1 MIPFNFSYHR
11 PESVV
16 EAVSLFQELD
26 AQGKKPLYYGG
37 GTEIISMGRHNNV
50 DTGAVIDIKNIPECR
65 VQAFAGDSLVIGAGV
80 TLTQIQEAKL
90 FPLLAQAGARVADHT
105 IQNKI
110 TLGGNIC
117 GSIIYR
123 EALLPLLLTDCQ
135 VVLTGPGGSRTA
147 LINEMFDRQV
157 QLERGELILQFG
169 IPKTLLSRPYIHIK
183 RTKSEKI
190 SYPLLTI
197 CALHSGDGIR
207 FAFSGLCG
215 FPFRSQEME
224 QALNDS
230 AQPFEKRA
238 DNAIAAVPADIP
250 DNLESS
256 AAYRK
261 FVLKNLLISIM
272 NELEG

>member
-1 MIPFNFSYHR
+1 MIPFDFSYHR
-11 PESVV
+11 PESAVK
-16 EAVSLFQELD
+16 AVSLFQELD
-26 AQGKKPLYYGG
+26 AQGKKPLYFGG

-50 DTGAVIDIKNIPECR
+50 ETGAVIDIKNIPECR
-65 VQAFAGDSLVIGAGV
+65 VQALAGDNLVIGAGV
-80 TLTQIQEAKL
+80 TLTQVHEANL
-90 FPLLAQAGARVADHT
+90 FPLLAQAGARVADRT

-110 TLGGNIC
+110 TLGGNMC

-123 EALLPLLLTDCQ
+123 ESTLPLLLTDCE
-135 VVLTGPGGSRTA
+135 VFVAGPGGNRVA
-147 LINEMFDRQV
+147 LIHEVFNQQV
-157 QLERGELILQFG
+157 QLKRGEFILQFR
-169 IPKTLLSRPYIHIK
+169 IPRKLVSRPYVHVK
-183 RTKSEKI
+183 RTKAEKI

-197 CALHSGDGIR
+197 CALDSGDGIR

-224 QALNDS
+224 QALNDAS
-230 AQPFEKRA
+230 LPADKRA
-238 DNAIAAVPADIP
+238 DHAISAVPEQIP

-261 FVLKNLLISIM
+261 FVLKDLLVSIL